1 MSMRLSYLLLAKD
14 RPETV
19 RGTIARIEQI
29 TRLPREQWE
38 IQLVDNGICEQNLKT
53 IREQFPGVRM
63 IHGSR
68 RGRAP
73 TLSQAITACTGT
85 YIMPLFDDICPES
98 TSALASF
105 VKHIHADREIGAV
118 AGTVNLPDG
127 STQGPALPSLVK
139 LGATC
144 FRKSVFDRI
153 GKIPALA
160 GSALDYFLSF
170 KILAGGLRIDRRE
183 DILFQSS
190 AELAIEASD
199 DDSIDLENLPD
210 AGEMVDLLMLARRY
224 LPEKLAGI
232 YWRDWSMKYR
242 ALAARAK
249 RRKSAELAMFRARV
263 RSLVGGHEPMSSD
276 VIESVFGFRQQAA
289 SIGDWARRSSVW
301 RIVLANF
308 SDNIW
313 AVYNACRSSG
323 LQMRC
328 IADSNRAFEDLK
340 YFDLPIVP
348 ASRAFEG
355 GGIDGVIVTASDS
368 SQIESTFRS
377 VRAHFHG
384 PILKLWQTPR
394 AATHAQ
400 ALAA

>member
-1 MSMRLSYLLLAKD
+1 MSMRLSYLLFAKD

-19 RGTIARIEQI
+19 RGTIGRLEQI

-38 IQLVDNGICEQNLKT
+38 IQLVDNGICAQDLT
-53 IREQFPGVRM
+53 AIQEQFPGVRT
-63 IHGSR
+63 IRGPRH
-68 RGRAP
+68 GRAP
-73 TLSQAITACTGT
+73 TLSQAIAACSGT
-85 YIMPLFDDICPES
+85 YLIPLFDDICPAS
-98 TSALASF
+98 TQALASF
-105 VKHIHADREIGAV
+105 VKHIHADRSIGAV
-118 AGTVNLPDG
+118 TGTVNLPDG
-127 STQGPALPSLVK
+127 SMHGPALPGLVK

-144 FRKSVFDRI
+144 FRKSVLDRI
-153 GKIPALA
+153 GKIPSLA

-170 KILAGGLRIDRRE
+170 RILAAGLRIDRRE
-183 DILFQSS
+183 DVLFQSS
-190 AELAIEASD
+190 VEGPIEESD
-199 DDSIDLENLPD
+199 SDSIDGENVPD
-210 AGEMVDLLMLARRY
+210 AAEMVDLLMIARRY
-224 LPEKLAGI
+224 LPKKLARI

-242 ALAARAK
+242 ALAAEAK
-249 RRKSAELAMFRARV
+249 DKKAAELAIYRARL
-263 RSLVGGHEPMSSD
+263 RSLVCGHEPVSD
-276 VIESVFGFRQQAA
+276 EVIESVFGFRQQAA
-289 SIGDWARRSSVW
+289 MIGDWARRSSVW
-301 RIVLANF
+301 RVVLANF

-328 IADSNRAFEDLK
+328 IAEHNLAFEDLK
-340 YFDLPIVP
+340 YFDLPIAP

-368 SQIESTFRS
+368 SQIEATFRS

-400 ALAA
+400 AMAA